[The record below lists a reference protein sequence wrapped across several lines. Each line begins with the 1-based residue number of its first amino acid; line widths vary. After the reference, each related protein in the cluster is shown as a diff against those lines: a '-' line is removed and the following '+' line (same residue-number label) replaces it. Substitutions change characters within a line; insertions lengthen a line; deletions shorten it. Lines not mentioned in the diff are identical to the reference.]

1 MDNHLDILHK
11 LALDKGINRR
21 ERDMLIALKA
31 FDFENSNV
39 ISVGL
44 QTLLDYFC
52 IKNKECIYSVLRALQ
67 SKNYIRIEKKNG
79 INAISISLSLLLIP
93 LSNASLCNILVLS
106 ILQVGIEDLLHQCEY
121 TIM

>member
-1 MDNHLDILHK
+1 
-11 LALDKGINRR
+11 
-21 ERDMLIALKA
+21 MLIALKA

-67 SKNYIRIEKKNG
+67 SKNYIRIENQM
-79 INAISISLSLLLIP
+79 P
-93 LSNASLCNILVLS
+93 LM
-106 ILQVGIEDLLHQCEY
+106 Q
-121 TIM
+121 